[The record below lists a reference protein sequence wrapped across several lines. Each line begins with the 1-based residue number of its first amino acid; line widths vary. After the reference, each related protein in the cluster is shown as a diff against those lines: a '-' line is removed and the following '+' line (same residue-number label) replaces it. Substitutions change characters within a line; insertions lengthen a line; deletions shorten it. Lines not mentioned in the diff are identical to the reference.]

1 MQNIRMLNFTR
12 LGKVEACEL
21 CKNFANI
28 PAEDRQGKFVPDC
41 TNSRLSF
48 HLGYYEIR
56 VKPKN

>member
-1 MQNIRMLNFTR
+1 MLNFTR